1 VQARDE
7 VSLDQREYIKH
18 DRVSLLGNRSN
29 RRCGTILYSF
39 FSSISVAIPAQ
50 WILTPPSPSRNAE
63 DHAMLRYLFLHVVLI
78 SSALAPARAAEP
90 ADSAKTDTAS
100 SVEELAKKVRPSI
113 VVIHVGGRDG
123 KQEGLGT
130 GFVVSADGLIAT
142 NRHVLGEGRPLRVET
157 ADGKSHDVKAIHAA
171 DRKLD
176 LAVLRID
183 ATGLKPLELGDST
196 KLKEGQSVM
205 AVGNPHGLHNSV
217 VSGVVSALRTIEDR
231 PMIQV
236 AIPIEPGNSGSPLL
250 DMQGRV
256 HGVLTIKSL
265 VTPNLG
271 FAMAINALKP
281 LLKKPNPVPMS
292 AWLTIGALDREEWEV
307 KFGGLWRQRAGRI
320 LVEGAGRGFG
330 GRSLCLSRRQLP
342 DLPCEIAVMV
352 RLQDESGAAGL
363 VFYTDGEDKHYGFYP
378 SAGKLRLSRFDGPD
392 VFTWKV
398 LEQVDSPH
406 YRPGEWNTLKVRLE
420 KGRFRC
426 FVNDHLVTEST
437 DDVYTM
443 GRAGLAKFRD
453 TIAEFKHFQI
463 AKEIPPSAVS
473 GDNLARIGKKLDEIP
488 KKKPRAAIV
497 ERLVPEGA
505 IGMQV
510 LRDRARQLDEQAKE
524 LRRLA
529 SAIHERN
536 VLDELTRGLRGK
548 EEDIDLLFAAL
559 LIARLDNEEVDVEAY
574 RREIERMAK
583 RIADRLPKNAD
594 DKARLSALD
603 KYLFEERGFHGSRA
617 DYYNRSNSYLS
628 EVLDDREGI
637 PITLSVLYIELGRRL
652 GVRLEGVGLPGHF
665 AVRHVPAKG
674 EGQLI
679 DVYEGG
685 QRLSR
690 EEAEKK
696 VLAITDRPLRDEDLK
711 AVDKRAIVVRMLH
724 NLLNVAEREKDQE
737 GMVRYLSAILAVA
750 PDATQQR
757 GMRAILRHKAGD
769 REGALQDVDWLLEH
783 QPEGIDV
790 EALREFRRL
799 ITKSDN

>member
-1 VQARDE
+1 MSRF
-7 VSLDQREYIKH
+7 
-18 DRVSLLGNRSN
+18 LLLH
-29 RRCGTILYSF
+29 I
-39 FSSISVAIPAQ
+39 A
-50 WILTPPSPSRNAE
+50 
-63 DHAMLRYLFLHVVLI
+63 LFLSVTTPV
-78 SSALAPARAAEP
+78 RAAERS
-90 ADSAKTDTAS
+90 DSTKTDKAS

-123 KQEGLGT
+123 RQEGLGT
-130 GFVVSADGLIAT
+130 GFIVSADGLIAT
-142 NRHVLGEGRPLRVET
+142 NRHVLGDGRPLRVET

-176 LAVLRID
+176 LALLRID
-183 ATGLKPLELGDST
+183 GAGLKPLELGDST
-196 KLKEGQSVM
+196 TLKEGQAVM

-256 HGVLTIKSL
+256 HGILTIKSL

-271 FAMAINALKP
+271 FAVAINALKP

-307 KFGGLWRQRAGRI
+307 QFGAQWRQRAGHI
-320 LVEGAGRGFG
+320 LVEGRGRGFG
-330 GRSLCLSRRQLP
+330 GRSLCLSRRRLP
-342 DLPCEIAVMV
+342 TLPCEISVMV

-363 VFYTDGEDKHYGFYP
+363 VFYADGEDKHYGFYP

-426 FVNDHLVTEST
+426 FVNDHQVLEST
-437 DDVYTM
+437 DDVYTT

-453 TIAEFKHFQI
+453 TVAEFKRFQI
-463 AKEIPPSAVS
+463 AKEVPPLALSGAAVM
-473 GDNLARIGKKLDEIP
+473 RISKVLDEMGQN
-488 KKKPRAAIV
+488 KPRAAIV
-497 ERLVPEGA
+497 ERLAPEGTM
-505 IGMQV
+505 GMQV
-510 LRDRARQLDEQAKE
+510 LRERARQLEEQAKK
-524 LRRLA
+524 LHRLA
-529 SAIHERN
+529 AAIHERN
-536 VLDELTRGLRGK
+536 VLDELTGVLRGK
-548 EEDIDLLFAAL
+548 EEDIDLLHAAL
-559 LIARLDNEEVDVEAY
+559 LIARLDNEEVEVETY
-574 RREIERMAK
+574 RREVERMAE
-583 RIADRLPKNAD
+583 RIAARLPKDAD
-594 DKARLSALD
+594 DKARLAALD
-603 KYLFEERGFHGSRA
+603 KYLFEERGFHGSRS

-665 AVRHVPAKG
+665 VVRHVPVKG
-674 EGQLI
+674 EAQLI

-696 VLAITDRPLRDEDLK
+696 VRAITERPLREDDLK
-711 AVDKRAIVVRMLH
+711 AVDKRTIIVRMLH

-737 GMVRYLSAILAVA
+737 GMLRYLNAILAVS
-750 PDATQQR
+750 PDAAPQR
-757 GMRAILRHKAGD
+757 GMRALLRHRTGD
-769 REGALQDVDWLLEH
+769 RDGALQDVDWLLEH

-799 ITKSDN
+799 ITQPEK